1 MRLLPVA
8 VPVLLLV
15 ASGFAGPV
23 LAQDKQAECEAQ
35 AKIVARATE
44 LRQDRKS
51 QKKTTEMMQ
60 AGEDDAVEE
69 KYLAAVPAI
78 VDWVY
83 LLKRKQLKEDP
94 SAAYLEACLAQ

>member
-8 VPVLLLV
+8 APVLMLV
-15 ASGFAGPV
+15 AAGFAAPAM
-23 LAQDKQAECEAQ
+23 AQDKQAECEAQ

-44 LRQDRKS
+44 LRQERKS
-51 QKKTTEMMQ
+51 QKKATEIMQ
-60 AGEDDAVEE
+60 SGEDDAVEE
-69 KYLAAVPAI
+69 KYLTAVPAI

-94 SAAYLEACLAQ
+94 SVAYLAACVSQ